1 MPLLIILVILITFS
15 LDSIAIL
22 IKKINTCH
30 SWDLWRICG
39 YSFSFS
45 LVPRSPHDSGLGD
58 TRSRTVGGAG
68 YRRPHRSESSS
79 LRRSDFRSTSFED
92 DMEEELEKT
101 KVVKAFWDLR
111 QEVKS
116 F

>member
-1 MPLLIILVILITFS
+1 M
-15 LDSIAIL
+15 
-22 IKKINTCH
+22 
-30 SWDLWRICG
+30 
-39 YSFSFS
+39 
-45 LVPRSPHDSGLGD
+45 PRSPHDSGLGD

-101 KVVKAFWDLR
+101 KIVKAFWDLR
-111 QEVKS
+111 QEVNHSS
-116 F
+116 FRTSQLAVGRANLL